1 MTRVRRWGRMAPTM
15 AWLLVTLAIGA
26 CSLETAFAPDGD
38 LTLYATFDDVQD
50 LTAGH
55 YVQMSNVVVGSV
67 GELRL
72 DGHRARVRLDVDEDR
87 EVPIGTRAV
96 IRRTSLL
103 GEHFVDLVL
112 PDGYQPGAAPAY
124 QDEDEI
130 TDTASQLEIEELAA
144 RAGDVIGALDASAV
158 SSTVTAADRALSGRG
173 ETLNRTIAQ
182 TSELVSS
189 LQDQE
194 AELARTI
201 DALASL
207 GAQFAPESAE
217 FAELLDAMSAAT
229 ESVAASRDRAVVAGE
244 ALVDAVQSTNDV
256 VLRPH
261 TERIIDLLADASPVI
276 AALAARAEAL
286 PELFADVEFF
296 NRVFPTVQA
305 NGQVLIQAWL
315 DPLILV
321 GGAENL
327 DVTDPASI
335 LVALLNGLL

>member
-1 MTRVRRWGRMAPTM
+1 MARARRSRFLA
-15 AWLLVTLAIGA
+15 LVAMLVVPALILGA
-26 CSLETAFAPDGD
+26 CRLETASAPAGD

-50 LTAGH
+50 LTSGH

-67 GELRL
+67 GELVL
-72 DGHRARVRLDVDEDR
+72 DGHRARVRLDVDEGR

-112 PDGYQPGAAPAY
+112 PDGYQPGSASAY

-130 TDTASQLEIEELAA
+130 IDTASQLEIEELAA
-144 RAGDVIGALDASAV
+144 RAGEVISALDASAV
-158 SSTVTAADRALSGRG
+158 SSTVTATERALGGRG
-173 ETLNRTIAQ
+173 ETLNRTISQ
-182 TSELVSS
+182 TSDVLGT

-194 AELARTI
+194 AELGRTI
-201 DALASL
+201 DALAAL
-207 GAQFAPESAE
+207 GARFAPESAE
-217 FAELLDAMSAAT
+217 FGELLDSMSAAT
-229 ESVAASRDRAVVAGE
+229 ESISSSRDRAVVAGE
-244 ALVDAVQSTNDV
+244 ALVDVVEATNDS

-261 TERIIDLLADASPVI
+261 TERIVQLLADANPVI
-276 AALAARAEAL
+276 GAVAARVQAL

-315 DPLILV
+315 DPLILL

-335 LVALLNGLL
+335 LIAVLNGVL